1 MIASKALVPA
11 VAVMICCAP
20 AAAAHREVAP
30 MHIHSFGSDTL
41 VRSAFTVEVTGIR
54 TSGHNVVD
62 SAPQRESE
70 MTLEEAFAEWAQES
84 QEIADEMW
92 HHSASDTRDV

>member
-1 MIASKALVPA
+1 MITSKALGPA

-20 AAAAHREVAP
+20 APAALREVPA
-30 MHIHSFGSDTL
+30 MHFQSFGSDTL
-41 VRSAFTVEVTGIR
+41 VRSAYTVEVTGVR

-62 SAPQRESE
+62 SAQPEAE

-84 QEIADEMW
+84 HEIAEEMW

>member
-1 MIASKALVPA
+1 MIASKALGPA

-30 MHIHSFGSDTL
+30 MQFQSFGSDTL
-41 VRSAFTVEVTGIR
+41 VRSAYTVEVTGVR

-62 SAPQRESE
+62 STPHRGTE
-70 MTLEEAFAEWAQES
+70 MTLEEAFAEWAEES
-84 QEIADEMW
+84 HEMAQEMW